1 MKRKSFR
8 DRILRSTLLGI
19 LLVTAGAGILYRA
32 LDIDLL
38 NHLPT
43 VSLCP
48 FHTVTGLP
56 CPGCGM
62 IRAFLSLGQLKFA
75 QTVRFNPLAFPLLIL
90 MFFYLCGGRFPRRI
104 VRWGI
109 PAGLLLTGVLV
120 FGLLRMFAA

>member
-1 MKRKSFR
+1 MKKKSLQ
-8 DRILRSTLLGI
+8 DRILRSILLGI
-19 LLVTAGAGILYRA
+19 LLVVAGAGVLYRA

-43 VSLCP
+43 VSVCP

-62 IRAFLSLGQLKFA
+62 IRAFLSLGQLKFVQA
-75 QTVRFNPLAFPLLIL
+75 VQFNPLAVPLLAL
-90 MFFYLCGGRFPRRI
+90 MFFYLCGGRFPFRI
-104 VRWGI
+104 VHWGI